1 MEGGVWLITGV
12 QAAGKSTIAE
22 RLASSFERGVHLR
35 GDLFRRSVVGGWVN
49 AGDHDQP
56 DEARRLLDLRYRL
69 SALVADEY
77 CGARF
82 TVVVQDTIFGAD
94 VTTWLQAVEARP
106 RRLVVLRPNLEVVA
120 KREVA
125 RRAATGKV
133 AYWSGG
139 FTIDA
144 LDAALEQIPRIGLRL
159 DTSDQSPD
167 ETVVEVMERSAE
179 AIVDGRL

>member
-1 MEGGVWLITGV
+1 M
-12 QAAGKSTIAE
+12 
-22 RLASSFERGVHLR
+22 R

-77 CGARF
+77 CAAGF

-106 RRLVVLRPNLEVVA
+106 RRLVVLRPDLEVVA

-133 AYWSGG
+133 AYRSGG

-144 LDAALEQIPRIGLRL
+144 LDAALAETPRSGLWL
-159 DTSDQSPD
+159 DTSHHEPY
-167 ETVVEVMERSAE
+167 ETVAQIIDRSAE
-179 AIVDGRL
+179 AIVDGGL